1 MLTGTS
7 QWDNGMFD
15 NKGYI
20 CFYSNSVNIFVPFR
34 RICNSFRRNGVRRNL
49 SKRLK
54 KALLTLSFLKH
65 HLFFAFT
72 SLLLCFGM
80 LCFGMRT
87 DVVYVLH
94 YCKARVSL
102 LWVTTFTIV
111 VMFKT
116 LYVNRIYM
124 CSLRNEHRGFT
135 FTIPAFDGQK

>member
-7 QWDNGMFD
+7 QWDNGISD
-15 NKGYI
+15 NKGHI
-20 CFYSNSVNIFVPFR
+20 WFYSNSVNIFVPFW
-34 RICNSFRRNGVRRNL
+34 RICNQTRRLSPAKLL

-94 YCKARVSL
+94 YCKVRVSL

-111 VMFKT
+111 VMSKT

-135 FTIPAFDGQK
+135 LTIPALDGQK